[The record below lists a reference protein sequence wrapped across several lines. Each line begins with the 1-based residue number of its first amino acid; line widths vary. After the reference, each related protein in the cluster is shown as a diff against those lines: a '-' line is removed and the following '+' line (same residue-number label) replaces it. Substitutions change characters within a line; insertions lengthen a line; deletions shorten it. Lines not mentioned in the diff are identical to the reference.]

1 MGSGVGKSGILK
13 KLKKLQKLTKLEI
26 SPISIKFRVFLKVA
40 KITDLG
46 GVSGGGRGGCFG
58 GSKNMNLDRK
68 GRISPDKRLAPLKF
82 LATFYFNQSLI
93 RRGGGGGTPPY
104 RVPDSEI

>member
-1 MGSGVGKSGILK
+1 M
-13 KLKKLQKLTKLEI
+13 
-26 SPISIKFRVFLKVA
+26 KVA

-93 RRGGGGGTPPY
+93 RRGGGGGTPPC
-104 RVPDSEI
+104 RVPDSKI